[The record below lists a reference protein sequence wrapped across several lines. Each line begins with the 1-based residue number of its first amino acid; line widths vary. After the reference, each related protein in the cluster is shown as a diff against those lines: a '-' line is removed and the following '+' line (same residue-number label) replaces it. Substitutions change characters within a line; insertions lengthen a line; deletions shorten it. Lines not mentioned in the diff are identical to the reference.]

1 MSASPAGPSTAPSTA
16 PSVAPPGAYRLLG
29 DEARLAALAA
39 AGSRLL
45 LLCVALATTYAIG
58 VRERSLSLRDPA
70 HAEALR
76 GFLGRLL
83 GPWAHWDGV
92 WFVRIAADGYR
103 AHWDSQAFFPLYP
116 LLVRALAAGVGDYVV
131 AGLIVSLAAYAGA
144 MVVLFRLARAEL
156 GPRVALWSV
165 VLVSVFPTA
174 LFFQAVYSE
183 ALFLLLTLLAFWWA
197 RGGRWA
203 LAGAAGLLAVLTRST
218 GLLLVLPLAVI
229 WWEQWRSA
237 PLRLPGGP
245 APRARQ
251 DGLGAC
257 SSAAV
262 VAPAAGEA
270 PRRPARLSWL
280 WILLVPAGLGI
291 YMAYLWL
298 VFRQAMLFSAVQA
311 AWGREASLPTTA
323 VWRGTVTAARAL
335 AWLVVHGPAAVLGT
349 RTATGGLESDVI
361 ANLLEFAGFAAAV
374 AMLVACWRKLPA
386 AWTLYALAAL
396 VFPLLYSTEARPLY
410 SLPRFVLVV
419 FPLFVGAAAVLAPR
433 RFWRALVTAVFVV
446 LLVFSAVLFAS
457 FI

>member
-1 MSASPAGPSTAPSTA
+1 MAPFLDAPAATPVQPQPPPKPLIHPIIPPPPFPRPPPPSPH
-16 PSVAPPGAYRLLG
+16 
-29 DEARLAALAA
+29 LAWT
-39 AGSRLL
+39 
-45 LLCVALATTYAIG
+45 VG

-229 WWEQWRSA
+229 WCT
-237 PLRLPGGP
+237 PP
-245 APRARQ
+245 AP
-251 DGLGAC
+251 
-257 SSAAV
+257 
-262 VAPAAGEA
+262 
-270 PRRPARLSWL
+270 
-280 WILLVPAGLGI
+280 
-291 YMAYLWL
+291 
-298 VFRQAMLFSAVQA
+298 
-311 AWGREASLPTTA
+311 
-323 VWRGTVTAARAL
+323 
-335 AWLVVHGPAAVLGT
+335 
-349 RTATGGLESDVI
+349 
-361 ANLLEFAGFAAAV
+361 
-374 AMLVACWRKLPA
+374 
-386 AWTLYALAAL
+386 
-396 VFPLLYSTEARPLY
+396 
-410 SLPRFVLVV
+410 
-419 FPLFVGAAAVLAPR
+419 
-433 RFWRALVTAVFVV
+433 
-446 LLVFSAVLFAS
+446 
-457 FI
+457 

>member
-1 MSASPAGPSTAPSTA
+1 MSTPPAA
-16 PSVAPPGAYRLLG
+16 GAHRLLG
-29 DEARLAALAA
+29 DEARLAALVAV
-39 AGSRLL
+39 GSRLL
-45 LLCVALATTYAIG
+45 LLCAALATTWTVG

-116 LLVRALAAGVGDYVV
+116 LLVRVAATGVGDYVV
-131 AGLIVSLAAYAGA
+131 AGLVVSLAAYAGA
-144 MVVLFRLARAEL
+144 MVVLFKLARAEL
-156 GPRVALWSV
+156 GARVALWSV

-183 ALFLLLTLLAFWWA
+183 SLFLLLTLLVFWWA

-203 LAGAAGLLAVLTRST
+203 LAGAAGLLAVLTRSS
-218 GLLLVLPLAVI
+218 GLLLVLPLALL
-229 WWEQWRSA
+229 WWEQRRGA

-245 APRARQ
+245 AARN
-251 DGLGAC
+251 
-257 SSAAV
+257 AAAPPAGGSGPA
-262 VAPAAGEA
+262 APAAAGPA
-270 PRRPARLSWL
+270 AVSRPRRLSWL
-280 WILLVPAGLGI
+280 WILLVPAGLGV

-298 VFRQAMLFSAVQA
+298 AFRQATLFSTVQA
-311 AWGREASLPTTA
+311 AWGREPSLPTTA
-323 VWRGTVTAARAL
+323 VWRGTVSAVRAV
-335 AWLVVHGPAAVLGT
+335 AWLATHGPAAVLGT
-349 RTATGGLESDVI
+349 HTASGGLESDVI
-361 ANLLEFAGFAAAV
+361 ANLLEFTGFAAAV
-374 AMLVACWRKLPA
+374 AMLAACWRKLPA

-396 VFPLLYSTEARPLY
+396 VFPLMYSTEARPLY
-410 SLPRFVLVV
+410 SLPRFVVVV

-433 RFWRALVTAVFVV
+433 RFWRALVTAVFLV
-446 LLVFSAVLFAS
+446 LLVFSTVLFAS